1 MLLVRLI
8 LDLYF
13 NHEISMN
20 ELRDNTDVSFRII
33 DMDNES
39 NYVSIEHPSEI
50 GVEYKLDYYNQWYVG
65 FISRNYESL
74 RNIGLESAN
83 IFINVFFSG
92 QCNFEIFDSTSLAE
106 LSKYAIS
113 LPISVFNLPDDELKD
128 MLKENRY
135 SKDRIT
141 QIFSH
146 E

>member
-1 MLLVRLI
+1 
-8 LDLYF
+8 
-13 NHEISMN
+13 MN
-20 ELRDNTDVSFRII
+20 
-33 DMDNES
+33 
-39 NYVSIEHPSEI
+39 EI

-113 LPISVFNLPDDELKD
+113 LPVSVFNLPDDELKD
-128 MLKENRY
+128 ILKENGY
-135 SKDRIT
+135 SEDRIT
-141 QIFSH
+141 KIFSH